1 MKNRDLNLD
10 LIRSAAVFLVISVHF
25 FLNSGFYGVP
35 VLGEKMYILTA
46 VRTASMMCVPLF
58 LLLTGYLMCKKE
70 LSAKYYKGIIKT
82 LVIFGICSALCF
94 IYRRLYLHA
103 RLDLKTIITG
113 TLSDW
118 HYSWYIGL
126 YMGLFCIIPFLNLTY
141 NGLKKRSH
149 KRVLIFTLLSLT
161 AMPGVGNY
169 IFKTMPD
176 TFIGM
181 YPITYYFIGAYIRE
195 YQDDFDGRLA
205 FLLFAVSVLVS
216 SGVNIAV
223 SHGEPFVYNPLND
236 WGGIENLLSATFFFV
251 FLKKLNLKRCP
262 KVISVCITKISEWSL
277 AMYLLSWIFDN
288 YAYAKLL
295 EAVPSEEA
303 RWAFYPVMVLFTF
316 ICSLA
321 LSALVNAVYKSVAS
335 AVVRARTKSVKNK
348 EQAL

>member
-1 MKNRDLNLD
+1 MKKRDLNLD
-10 LIRSAAVFLVISVHF
+10 LIRSAAVFLVISIHF
-25 FLNSGFYGVP
+25 FLNSGFYSVP

-46 VRTASMMCVPLF
+46 FRTASMMCVPLF

-94 IYRRLYLHA
+94 IYRRLYLHTQ
-103 RLDLKTIITG
+103 LDLKTVITG

-126 YMGLFCIIPFLNLTY
+126 YMGLFFIIPFLNLAY

-149 KRVLIFTLLSLT
+149 KRILIFTLLSLT
-161 AMPGVGNY
+161 AMPGAANY
-169 IFKTMPD
+169 IFKTIPD

-195 YQDDFDGRLA
+195 YQDDFKGHIA
-205 FLLFAVSVLVS
+205 FLLFAVSLLLS
-216 SGVNIAV
+216 SGVNIAI
-223 SHGEPFVYNPLND
+223 SHGKPFVYDALND

-262 KVISVCITKISEWSL
+262 QVIAAGITKISEWSL
-277 AMYLLSWIFDN
+277 AAYLLSWIFDN
-288 YAYAKLL
+288 YAYAKLF

-303 RWAFYPVMVLFTF
+303 RWVFYPVMVLFTF
-316 ICSLA
+316 VCSLA
-321 LSALVNAVYKSVAS
+321 LSALVNAAYGLAAS
-335 AVVRARTKSVKNK
+335 AAAKNLAK
-348 EQAL
+348 KHTIEPL